1 MDVQSPLLNSIT
13 STQGESQLFT
23 EQKKFQW
30 IILIPMVLMASYIV
44 AIVFAYLPVD
54 FQFCDNNRC
63 YYCLD
68 DSKEDIYKSEYCT
81 RARQYLFNMN

>member
-13 STQGESQLFT
+13 SIQGETQLFT

-30 IILIPMVLMASYIV
+30 IIVIPMILMAAYIV

-54 FQFCDNNRC
+54 F
-63 YYCLD
+63 
-68 DSKEDIYKSEYCT
+68 
-81 RARQYLFNMN
+81 